1 VVKAINKR
9 CSKDLQAAAD
19 GYCKF
24 WVKGCCIGWRIKS
37 ITLEADA
44 VNKIKRDKFKE
55 MISILILSPFYF
67 SMPLRRRLELIH
79 ELMERYLGAHLS

>member
-24 WVKGCCIGWRIKS
+24 WVKGRF
-37 ITLEADA
+37 A
-44 VNKIKRDKFKE
+44 
-55 MISILILSPFYF
+55 ILILTIAVLC
-67 SMPLRRRLELIH
+67 LRVEMTPTAL
-79 ELMERYLGAHLS
+79 

>member
-24 WVKGCCIGWRIKS
+24 WVKSSLWNYGRAFPFDQYISPVDKLEKIFFRIILVIFGMHPVEQFS
-37 ITLEADA
+37 IW
-44 VNKIKRDKFKE
+44 
-55 MISILILSPFYF
+55 
-67 SMPLRRRLELIH
+67 
-79 ELMERYLGAHLS
+79 